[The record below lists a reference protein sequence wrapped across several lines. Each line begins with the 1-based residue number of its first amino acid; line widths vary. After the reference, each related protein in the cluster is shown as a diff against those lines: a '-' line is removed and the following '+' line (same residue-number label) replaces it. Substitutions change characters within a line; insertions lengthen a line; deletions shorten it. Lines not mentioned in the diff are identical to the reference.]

1 MMGGMSDQ
9 NPPPHA
15 SESTGSKIT
24 MRVRI
29 AYGIGGGGLSFL
41 FLFVVVPW
49 IGNLLDV
56 SKLMAI
62 VLSFGILF
70 MLLVVYVWGW
80 NVGARTNH
88 NQ

>member
-1 MMGGMSDQ
+1 MSDQ
-9 NPPPHA
+9 GPPPHT
-15 SESTGSKIT
+15 SESTVSEVT

-29 AYGIGGGGLSFL
+29 AYGIGGGGLWLLMF
-41 FLFVVVPW
+41 FVVVPW
-49 IGNLLDV
+49 IENLLDV

-80 NVGARTNH
+80 NVGARTNY